1 MKTIGKAGH
10 LVMSNRAKQKGTS
23 FETLIKRY
31 LNSNGFAKAER
42 TVLKGGEDTGDIN
55 GVVNPANGRPVAIQ
69 CKNQRKLSLSGWLDA
84 TVEQAKRLG
93 ESTLPALVVKRA
105 GKGEKAIGDTY
116 VVMRL
121 SDFVT
126 VLKDGGYS

>member
-1 MKTIGKAGH
+1 MA
-10 LVMSNRAKQKGTS
+10 NRAKQKGTS
-23 FETLIKRY
+23 FETSIKRY
-31 LNSNGFAKAER
+31 LNSKGFKKAER

-55 GVVNPANGRPVAIQ
+55 GIVSPDGRPVAVQ
-69 CKNQRKLSLSGWLDA
+69 CKNQRKLNLSGWLDA
-84 TVEQAKRLG
+84 TVEQAARLG
-93 ESTLPALVVKRA
+93 LNALPALVVKRA

-121 SDFVT
+121 DDFVT